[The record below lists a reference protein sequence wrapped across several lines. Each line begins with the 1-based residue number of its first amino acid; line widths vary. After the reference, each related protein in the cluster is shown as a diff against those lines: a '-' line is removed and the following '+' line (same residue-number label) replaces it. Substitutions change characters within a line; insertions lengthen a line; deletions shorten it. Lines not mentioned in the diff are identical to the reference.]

1 MQTTIDYVESDVNS
15 AVVIALVNAPTDSQ
29 QLVKINNYIN
39 KDYFI
44 YFSLDNVDKQIIQRQ
59 QY

>member
-15 AVVIALVNAPTDSQ
+15 AVVIALVNAPTDNQ